1 MTIMWEISVDPL
13 QSYRCLKSIK
23 INLMREQKK
32 GEVETNHSKMTEIMV
47 EIIS

>member
-1 MTIMWEISVDPL
+1 MWEISVDPL

-32 GEVETNHSKMTEIMV
+32 RRSRDKSFENDRNHG
-47 EIIS
+47 